1 MKIYYGW
8 WIVAISLV
16 LQMLTVGSTMNTF
29 GMYVVE
35 ASKDL
40 GLSRANANTGLILIS
55 AGMALFSP
63 FVGRALDFYP
73 VRRIMVAGAL
83 LFGTSFVILG
93 LSHNVWLSAFA
104 LAVPLPLG
112 IACIGHL
119 ATTTVL
125 ARWFVAQRGRAMA
138 LAMVGMS
145 LGTVVMARIIGV
157 LIESMGW
164 RSCLLTLGAVFTVI
178 FLLLVPFMRDRPGP
192 DDMEPANLRATGGPQ
207 AGPAAAPDAK
217 PLALGQVLS
226 MPIFWVLSL
235 SVALAL
241 AVLQTVSIS
250 LVPLAQESGV
260 PVSQASSLLMI
271 LGAMSLLGKLLL
283 AWIGDRLDRVL
294 TLLAIFLFQAC
305 ACTMLLLG
313 HSFGLL
319 LFCSALQGLCAAAIT
334 PVFMA
339 LLADRVG
346 SASFGTA
353 QGAAALAMAICS
365 AAMMRIGGEI
375 YDRTGS
381 YDTMFMAFAAVSAIA
396 GLLVLSSKWLPGPRT
411 GVAAA

>member
-8 WIVAISLV
+8 WIVAIALV
-16 LQMLTVGSTMNTF
+16 LQMLTVGATMNTF

-40 GLSRANANTGLILIS
+40 GLSRANANTGIILIS

-63 FVGRALDFYP
+63 IVGRMLDVYP

-83 LFGTSFVILG
+83 LFCASFAILG

-112 IACIGHL
+112 IACVGHL
-119 ATTTVL
+119 AATTVL

-145 LGTVVMARIIGV
+145 LGTVVMAPTIGL
-157 LIESMGW
+157 LIKSLGW
-164 RSCLLTLGAVFTVI
+164 RTCLMVLGAVFAVI
-178 FLLLVPFMRDRPGP
+178 FLVLVPLMRDRPAP
-192 DDMEPANLRATGGPQ
+192 DEIEPVPARA
-207 AGPAAAPDAK
+207 AGQPPVATPPLSDAK
-217 PLALGQVLS
+217 PLKIGAILA

-241 AVLQTVSIS
+241 SVLQTVAISI
-250 LVPLAQESGV
+250 VPLAQESGISV
-260 PVSQASSLLMI
+260 EASSTLLMV
-271 LGAMSLLGKLLL
+271 LGAMSLLGKLVL
-283 AWIGDRLDRVL
+283 AWIGDRIDRVL
-294 TLLAIFLFQAC
+294 TLVAIFLFQCFAC
-305 ACTMLLLG
+305 ALLLVG
-313 HSFGLL
+313 HSFPVL
-319 LFCSALQGLCAAAIT
+319 LFCAALQGLCAAAIT
-334 PVFMA
+334 PVFGA

-346 SASFGTA
+346 AASFGTA
-353 QGAAALAMAICS
+353 QGAAALAMALCS
-365 AAMMRIGGEI
+365 AVMVRVGGEI

-381 YDTMFMAFAAVSAIA
+381 YQVMFTAFAVVSLFAA
-396 GLLVLSSKWLPGPRT
+396 LLVLSSKWLPGPRQAT
-411 GVAAA
+411 AAA